1 MRKSRASCRKGDSPG
16 NKIGP
21 AGISYTNTL
30 RGRSS
35 RDLELPAEME
45 AVWSESEERNGNPLH
60 GLPDAALRLELW
72 VLEAR
77 GRRGAAC
84 ACSEPALRGLAHAL

>member
-1 MRKSRASCRKGDSPG
+1 MRQSRASFRKGDSPG
-16 NKIGP
+16 NKTGP
-21 AGISYTNTL
+21 ARISYSNSP

-35 RDLELPAEME
+35 RDSELPAEME
-45 AVWSESEERNGNPLH
+45 AVWSESEERNGDPLH

-84 ACSEPALRGLAHAL
+84 ACSEPALHGLAHAL